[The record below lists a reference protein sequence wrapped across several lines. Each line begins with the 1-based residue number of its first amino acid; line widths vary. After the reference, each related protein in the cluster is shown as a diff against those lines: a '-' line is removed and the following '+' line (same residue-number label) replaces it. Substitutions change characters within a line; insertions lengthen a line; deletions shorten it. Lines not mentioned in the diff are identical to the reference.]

1 MVVPSEFTQL
11 PGSRPCSAP
20 TFFLLPWFGNAATGF
35 LVVGYRTVKPAFG
48 NERIEIIL
56 PKGLAVFDAN
66 KRLDFTRLAGLLA
79 EPENLDGDMA
89 GDLAGRLDFM
99 FLGFYD
105 KRGMKGQAHEKTGS
119 VSV

>member
-1 MVVPSEFTQL
+1 VGVVHVLRPPFSF
-11 PGSRPCSAP
+11 SRGLVTLQPAS
-20 TFFLLPWFGNAATGF
+20 WF
-35 LVVGYRTVKPAFG
+35 VGYRTVKPAFG

-79 EPENLDGDMA
+79 EPENMHGDLA
-89 GDLAGRLDFM
+89 GDLAGRLALM

-105 KRGMKGQAHEKTGS
+105 KRGMKGQAHEETGC
-119 VSV
+119 

>member
-1 MVVPSEFTQL
+1 VGVVHVLRPPFSF
-11 PGSRPCSAP
+11 SRGLVTLQPAS
-20 TFFLLPWFGNAATGF
+20 WF
-35 LVVGYRTVKPAFG
+35 VGYRTVKPAFG

>member
-1 MVVPSEFTQL
+1 MGVVHVLRPLFPFL
-11 PGSRPCSAP
+11 CGSITLQP
-20 TFFLLPWFGNAATGF
+20 TFWFVGNCT
-35 LVVGYRTVKPAFG
+35 LKPAFG